1 MRYLCVA
8 SSESLRTAEQ
18 GEASWNESTDRA
30 LAGTK
35 LRSCHS
41 CVMPRQAPSSL
52 PEPQHATLPARR
64 WNLVFLYPLPISQCL
79 PPSPISASPAPPPAL
94 HHCLLPASAPET
106 SVCYL
111 TRPGHGWIKGC
122 LFPQDRSPVPAAA
135 QGCHVVSAGQQATV
149 MVKESREWLP
159 GHLQCG
165 GWGTLLWQL
174 RSVVITSSGWGHQ
187 HGDSRCQ
194 GWTWFGGPR
203 TGRENP
209 WDQQVW

>member
-52 PEPQHATLPARR
+52 PEPQHAKLPARR

-122 LFPQDRSPVPAAA
+122 LFPQDRSPCPCSSPGLPCCLSRAAGHSHGKRIQRVA
-135 QGCHVVSAGQQATV
+135 ARASPVWWLGDPPLAT
-149 MVKESREWLP
+149 
-159 GHLQCG
+159 
-165 GWGTLLWQL
+165 
-174 RSVVITSSGWGHQ
+174 
-187 HGDSRCQ
+187 
-194 GWTWFGGPR
+194 
-203 TGRENP
+203 
-209 WDQQVW
+209 